1 MTTHTDLIAR
11 LRIFG
16 NEGFPVALEA
26 ADALANLGDAFGPGS
41 TSPEAPAIPIAG
53 LAPIIEKLAREACQ
67 QVADSYRMGGLADG
81 LYADFAVDVSALV
94 AQAVAKRC
102 AELCR
107 HELALSAEI
116 EFDVGAT
123 CLSAIEREF
132 GIEGSARE
140 EGL

>member
-53 LAPIIEKLAREACQ
+53 LAPIIEKLASDEGLEFVKGILWRTRGIAGVTHEDLEA
-67 QVADSYRMGGLADG
+67 
-81 LYADFAVDVSALV
+81 F

-102 AELCR
+102 AEICR

-116 EFDVGAT
+116 EFDVGAA

-140 EGL
+140 ERL